1 MKRLID
7 ETVFSGLTAAWRRA
21 SCPTRRSPDFV
32 KATTDGVVRE
42 PSEFGMTTGSPPSMT
57 AMTELVVPRSIP
69 TVFGMFLTVP
79 PDRAYGANSM
89 STFGLFPGSSASKRS
104 VGACNPRTLEPMPIF
119 ELDPVDQ
126 IAIAAV
132 GQPGQ
137 RQFFLMAKGH
147 GRTLTLTCEK
157 AQIQALI
164 VRLHQMMEAQGIEVS
179 ERAPGNAG
187 LAPGEPEWQV
197 GELGLG
203 YHEARRM
210 FVLVASQS
218 AVGEAAPATS
228 DEAPSVRFWL
238 SHQQ

>member
-1 MKRLID
+1 
-7 ETVFSGLTAAWRRA
+7 
-21 SCPTRRSPDFV
+21 
-32 KATTDGVVRE
+32 
-42 PSEFGMTTGSPPSMT
+42 
-57 AMTELVVPRSIP
+57 
-69 TVFGMFLTVP
+69 
-79 PDRAYGANSM
+79 
-89 STFGLFPGSSASKRS
+89 
-104 VGACNPRTLEPMPIF
+104 MPIF

-126 IAIAAV
+126 IAVAAV

-137 RQFFLMAKGH
+137 RQFFLMAKGR

-164 VRLHQMMEAQGIEVS
+164 VRMHQMMETQGIEVP
-179 ERAPGNAG
+179 ERAPRNAG

-218 AVGEAAPATS
+218 AGGEEPAG
-228 DEAPSVRFWL
+228 DEAPSIRFWL
-238 SHQQ
+238 SHQQVVAFSKQAETVLTAGRPLCPRCGLPMDPAGHPCPVLNGARPIF